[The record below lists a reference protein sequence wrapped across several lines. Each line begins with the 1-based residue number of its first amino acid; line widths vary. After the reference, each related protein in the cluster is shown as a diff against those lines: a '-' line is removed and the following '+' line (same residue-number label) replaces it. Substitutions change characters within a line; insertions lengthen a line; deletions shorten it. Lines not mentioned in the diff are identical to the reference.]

1 MGGLRELAAPFVVPG
16 PAAVAIRDR
25 LRVSETDAAVLAEVG
40 AYLGSLAAGDLAER
54 SRQGTGHDA
63 TAWAV
68 RKRELT
74 GKSSARWA
82 GSITKATH
90 DQWALARR
98 GQAAHMTWLR
108 EQIDSIEARL
118 ARPLG
123 AKANKRE
130 GLARGYAT
138 RAEWHAK
145 SRRLHI
151 LKARLA
157 AVEADWAAGRVHVVR
172 GGKRLANTRHHLE
185 AAGLSEQQW
194 QARWQAQRIFLA
206 ADGESGKRFGNETI
220 RVTDTGQLSL
230 KLPTP
235 LAHLA
240 NAPHGRYI
248 LDVTVAFKHRGQEW
262 RDRITANRAV
272 AYRIHHD
279 TARGRWYVTASWQ
292 RATVPALPLQAALAQ
307 GVVGVD
313 MNDDHLAAWRLDGH
327 GNPVGEP
334 QRFFYDLSGSTEHR
348 DAQLRHA
355 LTRLLHHTQRC
366 GAAAIALED
375 LDFAAEK
382 GREQHGRNKRFRR
395 LIARFPTAKLK
406 ARLTSMAAEQDI
418 AVVAVDPA
426 YTSKWGA
433 QHWQKPLT
441 TPVRKMSRHDA
452 ASIAVGRRAL
462 GHLIRLGA
470 PPRPLRHWGRTAPPP
485 QHRSDAAGH
494 RTVQARPETR
504 RREEPRPHPPGPRTG
519 CAPPG
524 GGAKA
529 GDQGAQHR
537 SGHPAEHESWYQD
550 PLPLSL

>member
-1 MGGLRELAAPFVVPG
+1 MGGLRELAASFVVPG
-16 PAAVAIRDR
+16 SAGVAIRDR
-25 LRVSETDAAVLAEVG
+25 LRVSETDAAVLREVG
-40 AYLGSLAAGDLAER
+40 VFLGSLACSDLAER
-54 SRQGTGHDA
+54 SRQGLGHDA
-63 TAWAV
+63 ATWAV

-74 GKSSARWA
+74 GRSSARWA

-98 GQAAHMTWLR
+98 GQVAHLTWLR
-108 EQIDSIEARL
+108 GQIASIEARL

-123 AKANKRE
+123 AKADKRA
-130 GLARGYAT
+130 GLVRGYGS

-145 SRRLHI
+145 SRRLHA
-151 LKARLA
+151 LEHRLA
-157 AVEADWAAGRVHVVR
+157 VVEADWEAGRVHVVR
-172 GGKRLANTRHHLE
+172 GGKRLSLARHHLQE
-185 AAGLSEQQW
+185 AGLSEQQW
-194 QARWQAQRIFLA
+194 RERWQAQRMFLA
-206 ADGESGKRFGNETI
+206 ADGESGRRFGNETI
-220 RVTDTGQLSL
+220 RVTDTGHIFI
-230 KLPTP
+230 KLPAE

-240 NAPHGRYI
+240 NAPHGRYL
-248 LDVTVAFKHRGQEW
+248 LDATVRFRHRGEEW

-292 RATVPALPLQAALAQ
+292 RAAAPVLPLEAALAR

-313 MNDDHLAAWRLDGH
+313 MNDDHLAAWHLDGH

-334 QRFFYDLSGSTEHR
+334 RRFFCDLSGSTAHR
-348 DAQLRHA
+348 DAQIRHA
-355 LTRLLHHTQRC
+355 LTRLLHYTRRC

-395 LIARFPTAKLK
+395 LLSRFPTARLK
-406 ARLTSMAAEQDI
+406 ARLVAMAAEQDV

-433 QHWQKPLT
+433 QHWQQPLT
-441 TPVRKMSRHDA
+441 TPRRKISRHDA

-462 GHLIRLGA
+462 GHPVRLGA
-470 PPRPLRHWGRTAPPP
+470 PPSGSWGRTAPPP
-485 QHRSDAAGH
+485 QHRSGAAGH
-494 RTVQARPETR
+494 RTVQAGPETR
-504 RREEPRPHPPGPRTG
+504 RREEPRPHLPGPRIG

-537 SGHPAEHESWYQD
+537 SGHPAEHGFWHQD
-550 PLPLSL
+550 SLPLSL